1 ADSFCTALAAFPERE
16 QKILSL
22 YYVDGLTLRAIGA
35 KLGMKANHVSVV
47 KARAMKKLRREL
59 DATRTRRKR
68 VQKHRPR
75 GRRGQ

>member
-1 ADSFCTALAAFPERE
+1 MTSTSLCFTGVADGRDAISAFEDADSFCTALAAFPERE

-47 KARAMKKLRREL
+47 K
-59 DATRTRRKR
+59 
-68 VQKHRPR
+68 
-75 GRRGQ
+75 